1 MLCFSPSDTLVC
13 SMISDYPHYPQVVLI
28 YTQIHIRVTSVL
40 SSSGQ
45 LLFCCQIRV
54 TVIKI
59 LLKGSLLWLKLCSLC
74 PAVGTGRSQSGGP
87 TWSLLKALYTA
98 MPCRKLHFPKTAAT
112 RWVCT
117 HTVSSTVIIH
127 DIHPLTACQSS
138 WVIFLQY
145 VICTYAQTCSLKL
158 TLNP

>member
-13 SMISDYPHYPQVVLI
+13 SIISDYPHYPQVVLI

-117 HTVSSTVIIH
+117 HTVSNTVIIH